1 MVGEEVARRSGAN
14 NRGTDLEDGLLPKL
28 PDPVFGEEFHGC
40 RDLPLIDGAEERV
53 DLGRSNLEV
62 ASITGIESRLRF
74 DYLAASR
81 RDDWGLQTAGQ
92 TARLIA
98 PTGRLFVRRR
108 RLRLCSRRNQTSDVA
123 TRTIPRGV
131 NGRPDYLR
139 RACEGWLQRLGVA
152 HIDFYY
158 VHRVDPATP
167 IDLSRIP
174 RGDTFQSERPH

>member
-108 RLRLCSRRNQTSDVA
+108 RLRLCSRRNQTSDAPERSPVA
-123 TRTIPRGV
+123 SMGGRTTSGGLVRAGSSASASPTSTSTTCIASI
-131 NGRPDYLR
+131 LR
-139 RACEGWLQRLGVA
+139 RPL
-152 HIDFYY
+152 I
-158 VHRVDPATP
+158 
-167 IDLSRIP
+167 
-174 RGDTFQSERPH
+174 